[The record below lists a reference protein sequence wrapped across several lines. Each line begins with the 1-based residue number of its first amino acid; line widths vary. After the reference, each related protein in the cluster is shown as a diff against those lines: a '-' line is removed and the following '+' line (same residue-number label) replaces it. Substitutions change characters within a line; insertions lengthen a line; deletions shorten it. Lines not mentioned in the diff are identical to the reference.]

1 MVNSI
6 METFYRRWAEET
18 LKKYVK
24 LMRVVCVLGARQSG
38 KSTMLEN
45 AQIKALYR
53 TLDDENELL
62 ASQDTEFYLKQF
74 SEDTVIIDEIQR
86 APNLILGIKRI
97 VDKNSKPGQFVLTG
111 SADYRKIPNATEC
124 LAGRGAAISGGNPGS
139 FS

>member
-97 VDKNSKPGQFVLTG
+97 V
-111 SADYRKIPNATEC
+111 
-124 LAGRGAAISGGNPGS
+124 
-139 FS
+139 

>member
-111 SADYRKIPNATEC
+111 SADYRKIPNATES
-124 LAGRGAAISGGNPGS
+124 LAGRAISGGNPGS